1 MSDFER
7 RIFNFYAGPAMLPTP
22 VMEKAASEF
31 LNYRRS
37 GMSIME
43 VSHRGKLF
51 EDVLDSALALLRE
64 LLSVPEN
71 YEIMFLSGGATLHF
85 SALPLNLLKEG
96 ESADFV
102 VTGIW
107 AKKALEEAQRFN
119 PVRKIY
125 DGESHKYT
133 EVPEIDDSM
142 IGDDAKYLYITSN
155 NTLLGSRYPRF
166 PKVTKAPLVADM
178 TSEILSRKIDISR
191 FGAIFA
197 GAQKNIGP
205 SGLSV
210 LIIRKDL
217 IGRSGRTI
225 PLMLDYGLI
234 GKNKSMYNTPPTFS
248 IYIAKL
254 VFEWLK
260 DLGGVDAIEK
270 INEEK
275 AKLLYDYLD
284 TTSFYH
290 APVKPSSRSVMN
302 VVFTLQDK
310 NLESKFL
317 AGAEERGLQG
327 LEGHRLVGGL
337 RASIYNSMPRE
348 GIVALIE
355 YMKEFEKKAG

>member
-1 MSDFER
+1 
-7 RIFNFYAGPAMLPTP
+7 MLPTA
-22 VMEKAASEF
+22 VMEKAASE
-31 LNYRRS
+31 LTNYRHS

-43 VSHRGKLF
+43 DSHRGKLF
-51 EDVLDSALALLRE
+51 EEVLDRSLVLLRE

-71 YEIMFLSGGATLHF
+71 YEIMFLSGGASLHF
-85 SALPLNLLKEG
+85 TAIPFNLLKDG
-96 ESADFV
+96 ESADYV

-107 AKKALEEAQRFN
+107 AKKGLEEAQRFN
-119 PVRKIY
+119 PVKKIY
-125 DGESHKYT
+125 DGEDHKYT
-133 EVPEIDDSM
+133 EVPEIDDS
-142 IGDDAKYLYITSN
+142 IVNDGAGYVYITSN
-155 NTLLGSRYPRF
+155 NTLLGSRF
-166 PKVTKAPLVADM
+166 PKIPTLSKAPLIADM
-178 TSEILSRKIDISR
+178 TSEILSRKIDITK

-225 PLMLDYGLI
+225 PLLMDYGLI
-234 GKNKSMYNTPPTFS
+234 AKNKSMYNTPPTYS

-260 DLGGVDAIEK
+260 EKGGVEAIEK
-270 INEEK
+270 VNEEK

-284 TTSFYH
+284 TTSFYQ
-290 APVKPSSRSVMN
+290 APVKPSSRSTMN
-302 VVFTLQDK
+302 VVFTLHDK
-310 NLESKFL
+310 NLEKKFL
-317 AGAEERGLQG
+317 EGAEEKGLHG

-348 GIVALIE
+348 GVVALID
-355 YMKEFEKKAG
+355 YMKEFEKKV

>member
-1 MSDFER
+1 MSKFER
-7 RIFNFYAGPAMLPTP
+7 RIYNFCAGPAMLPTP

-31 LNYRRS
+31 LNYRGS

-43 VSHRGKLF
+43 DSHRGKLF
-51 EDVLDSALALLRE
+51 EEVLDTSLSLLRE

-71 YEIMFLSGGATLHF
+71 YEIMFLSGGASLHF

-96 ESADFV
+96 ESADFA

-107 AKKALEEAQRFN
+107 AKKAMEEALRFN
-119 PVRKIY
+119 PVKKIY
-125 DGESHKYT
+125 DGEDHKYT
-133 EVPEIDDSM
+133 ESPELNDSM
-142 IGDDAKYLYITSN
+142 VNPGAGYVYITSN
-155 NTLLGSRYPRF
+155 NTLLGTRYATIPNI
-166 PKVTKAPLVADM
+166 TKAPLIADM
-178 TSEILSRKIDISR
+178 TSEILSRKIDVSK

-217 IGRSGRTI
+217 LGRSGRTVPI
-225 PLMLDYGLI
+225 LMDYALTA
-234 GKNKSMYNTPPTFS
+234 KNKSMYNTPPTYS
-248 IYIAKL
+248 IYMAKL

-260 DLGGVDAIEK
+260 DLGGVEKIEK

-275 AKLLYDYLD
+275 AKILYDYLD
-284 TTSFYH
+284 TTSFYN
-290 APVKPSSRSVMN
+290 APVKPNSRSVMN

-317 AGAEERGLQG
+317 AGAEEKGLHG

-337 RASIYNSMPRE
+337 RASIYNSMPKE
-348 GIVALIE
+348 GVIALVE
-355 YMKEFEKKAG
+355 YMKEFEKKV